1 MLQSGLKRDKVL
13 ALGMLLL
20 KRHPDISQSLLSE
33 LETEEPYDTDF
44 DRIPKYFQVYSQ
56 MISLSVEQL
65 RSPDWS
71 RDRSF
76 HLKIFVAS
84 MLRIYRPLIIT
95 WRGSTLKPGFNLKL
109 SKVLNQYQPNISK
122 LVHEV
127 VVLEKAYED
136 FRNEVDYAEY
146 YLTQSIKPQ

>member
-44 DRIPKYFQVYSQ
+44 NRIPEYFQVYSNL
-56 MISLSVEQL
+56 ISIPIDQL

-71 RDRSF
+71 RERSF
-76 HLKIFVAS
+76 HLKVFIAS
-84 MLRIYRPLIIT
+84 MIRIYRPFINT
-95 WRGSTLKPGFNLKL
+95 WRGDNVKPGFNLSL
-109 SKVLNQYQPNISK
+109 SKILNKYQPNISK
-122 LVHEV
+122 LVQEV

-136 FRNEVDYAEY
+136 FRKEVDYTEY
-146 YLTQSIKPQ
+146 YLTQKIKPQ